1 MSSPAVAPSGDV
13 PTLSGILGALF
24 RADFTAQLRNGRAL
38 LLTLFLPLV
47 LLYGLS
53 AGKRGAQLG
62 GPLFNVAAAITLGI
76 FGHSTIFGTT
86 FETISRWS
94 PGGAVATLLAGA
106 MQPAAWSADTW
117 WALLASV
124 LYAVVFA
131 GIGIRWFQ
139 WSSR

>member
-1 MSSPAVAPSGDV
+1 MSSPTAAPSGHV

-62 GPLFNVAAAITLGI
+62 CPLFNVAAAITLRIASIAMLCYTATVARDPERGG
-76 FGHSTIFGTT
+76 FQRLRFTPAPTWTIIVSGL
-86 FETISRWS
+86 
-94 PGGAVATLLAGA
+94 AVQVRSLRAKE
-106 MQPAAWSADTW
+106 W
-117 WALLASV
+117 
-124 LYAVVFA
+124 
-131 GIGIRWFQ
+131 
-139 WSSR
+139 